1 MIVFLDALILQIKK
15 ITVQEDQR
23 KRALRV
29 ILFLAAILILYKIL
43 NNNKPEELQMVQL
56 RGQTMGTV
64 PYSIKYKVIGA
75 TDYQYS
81 IDSLLKA
88 FNQSLSTY
96 IPSSEIS
103 RFNKSDTLVFET
115 PHFPRVLEK
124 SFEIHKEL
132 NGSFDPTIGPLVNA
146 WGFGPDNPY
155 PKMDS
160 LVVDSLLRYVGLDKI
175 QFEEEYAIKKRG
187 VYLDYSAIAKGYAI
201 DLVAEFLTKKG
212 IQNYMIEIGGE
223 ILTKGTNDKEK
234 IWTIGIEN
242 PLISGNDQEVM
253 MAVQLED
260 RAVATSGN
268 YRNYYEKDGKLYAHI
283 LDPRTGYNANNSLLS
298 VSAFAKDCMTADAY
312 ATGFM
317 VMGKDKTIEF
327 INEKPD
333 LDVLLIFR
341 GEDGNIQT
349 YYSKGIKDKV
359 VQDYSNET

>member
-23 KRALRV
+23 KRTLRV

-56 RGQTMGTV
+56 RGQTMGAV
-64 PYSIKYKVIGA
+64 PYSIKYKVVGA
-75 TDYQYS
+75 TDYQY
-81 IDSLLKA
+81 IVDSLLKA

-103 RFNKSDTLVFET
+103 RFNKTDTLVFET
-115 PHFPRVLEK
+115 LHFPRVLEK

-160 LVVDSLLRYVGLDKI
+160 AVVDSLLRYVGLDKI
-175 QFEEEYAIKKRG
+175 QFEEEYAVKKPG
-187 VYLDYSAIAKGYAI
+187 VYLDYSAIAKGYAV
-201 DLVAEFLTKKG
+201 DLVAEFLTMKG

-223 ILTKGTNDKEK
+223 IVTKGTNDKDK
-234 IWTIGIEN
+234 VWTIGIEN

-253 MAVQLED
+253 IAVQLED

-268 YRNYYEKDGKLYAHI
+268 YRNYYEKDGQLYAHI

-298 VSAFAKDCMTADAY
+298 VSVFANDCMTADAY

-317 VMGKDKTIEF
+317 IMGKDKTIEF
-327 INEKPD
+327 INEKTD

-349 YYSKGIKDKV
+349 YYSEGIKDKV